1 MSHLGEGRFP
11 AVPKRRTG
19 PLLAG
24 LLAAGLLGVI
34 LLWTAGFGGGS
45 EPAFY
50 LGGIQ
55 VNEADLDHW
64 LDRLEASGMNTVSVT
79 DYAHQGDWDSANLWF
94 DGDIEGVVREIRATE
109 QRGLNV
115 VLILRVALDHAFER
129 NKFLWHGMIQPAT
142 DAELEEWFRRYSS
155 FVREWA
161 RVAEREGVEVLMIG
175 SELNSLTN
183 TTPLEE
189 LPALEEYYLNEDK
202 RDEGRQSLLEHAAE
216 VEPRQ
221 LSLPYQEG
229 YGKLEAYLD
238 DRIATER
245 AWAET
250 TAPTLEQMNRR
261 RRRLLA
267 AWSGLISQ
275 VRQIYHGRLGY
286 AANFDQVDQVAFWD
300 QLDMMGINAYFQ
312 LRRTL
317 RPRATAEQL
326 YPELVEGWRRVLGDL
341 AALRRARG
349 VPHQPVI
356 FTEMGYTYRR
366 NSTLEPWAADGF
378 SLLPVEPEPG
388 EGPQE
393 VSETASETAGATAGT
408 AEAPRRLVVW
418 QEQPVDYQERA
429 LAVRALWEAH
439 RELPEPM
446 LRGILYWKL
455 STVASHRDIEP
466 FVLLISE
473 GENDPLLTELQRFTR

>member
-1 MSHLGEGRFP
+1 MSRLAEGRSP

-19 PLLAG
+19 PLP
-24 LLAAGLLGVI
+24 AALLGVGLLVAALLVVT
-34 LLWTAGFGGGS
+34 LLWAAGFGGGS

-94 DGDIEGVVREIRATE
+94 DGDIEGVVREIRAAE

-142 DAELEEWFRRYSS
+142 DAELEEWFRRYGS

-175 SELNSLTN
+175 SELNALTN
-183 TTPLEE
+183 TTPLVEM
-189 LPALEEYYLNEDK
+189 PALEEYYLNEDK
-202 RDEGRQSLLEHAAE
+202 RGEGRQSLLEHASE
-216 VEPRQ
+216 IEPRQ
-221 LSLPYQEG
+221 LSVPFQEG
-229 YGKLEAYLD
+229 YGGLEGYLD

-250 TAPTLEQMNRR
+250 TAPTLEEMNRR

-275 VRQIYHGRLGY
+275 VRRIYHGRLGY
-286 AANFDQVDQVAFWD
+286 AANFDQVEQVAFWD
-300 QLDMMGINAYFQ
+300 QLDVLGINAYFQ

-317 RPRATAEQL
+317 RPRATAQQL

-341 AALRRARG
+341 AALRQARG

-366 NSTLEPWAADGF
+366 NCTLEPWAADGF

-388 EGPQE
+388 EGPE
-393 VSETASETAGATAGT
+393 AGETAGT
-408 AEAPRRLVVW
+408 AEPPRRLVVW
-418 QEQPVDYQERA
+418 QEQPVDSQERA
-429 LAVRALWEAH
+429 LAVRALWQAH

-446 LRGILYWKL
+446 LGGILYWKL

-473 GENDPLLTELQRFTR
+473 DENDPLLNELRRFTR